1 MKYRVIFQ
9 IIEEVEADNEDEAEA
24 KALEEILSWDWRYVN
39 DYLKLKECKQI
50 D

>member
-24 KALEEILSWDWRYVN
+24 KALEEILS
-39 DYLKLKECKQI
+39 
-50 D
+50 